1 MSDLIRIQLMD
12 TFAIYINEI
21 KKDQMVNPSRKGV
34 TLIQFLMI
42 NRGQPVSNRRLMD
55 ALWTEEGS
63 SNPEN
68 ALKTMISRIRALLNQ
83 VSPNLG
89 KCIVA
94 DHGAY
99 RWQNAPGMTV
109 DLYEIEDIFDD
120 VNRYLEDFARLRTLY
135 ARLMELYTGDL
146 LQRSEQNE
154 WAMAQATALH
164 TKYMAAVYAYVELLK
179 QDNNYSEIINV
190 CRAALDVD
198 NFDDRLH
205 MELMTALIKTN
216 RNNEAM
222 LQYKH
227 VMHLHYRYL
236 GIQPSGEMRD
246 FYKQIV
252 HAGNTLEFNLESI
265 RNELRESSEQRGAFV
280 CEYAVFK
287 EIFNLQMRNL
297 ERLGSTMFL
306 AVIMVSSIG
315 GQPMDSIKQD
325 NVMQSLMELLKQNL
339 RKGDTVTHISPTIVA
354 LLLPTVNYQTG
365 AMVMERIK
373 RLFYRQYP
381 NSNVAFSY
389 RVGPL
394 SSTMQE
400 DGSAPHPAEA
410 MRMTPAALSE
420 AERE

>member
-1 MSDLIRIQLMD
+1 MSDMIRIQLMD

-21 KKDQMVNPSRKGV
+21 KKDQLVNPSRKGV

-120 VNRYLEDFARLRTLY
+120 VNRYREDFARLRTLY

-154 WAMAQATALH
+154 WAMTQATALH

-179 QDNNYSEIINV
+179 QDNNYSEVINV

-373 RLFYRQYP
+373 RLFYRQYS